1 MKPVYQITWLVSL
14 CLLTLP
20 ANSQD
25 LSEHQWKNRILLVL
39 TEDTLAPDYTQ
50 QMDSVL
56 SDPEGLEERKLI
68 IYKVIPS
75 WYQKGITNSKWVH
88 SRELY
93 KKFHQSG
100 NTLEVFLIG
109 LDGSVKQRSQT
120 PVPLTQIFSWIDSM
134 PMRMQELRELN
145 YPEN

>member
-1 MKPVYQITWLVSL
+1 MKPVYQITWLISL
-14 CLLTLP
+14 FLLTLP
-20 ANSQD
+20 AYSQD
-25 LSEHQWKNRILLVL
+25 LSVHQWKNRILLVL
-39 TEDTLAPDYTQ
+39 TNDTLAPDYTQ
-50 QMDSVL
+50 QMDSIL

-75 WYQKGITNSKWVH
+75 GYQKGITNRKWVH
-88 SRELY
+88 SSELY

-109 LDGSVKQRSQT
+109 LDGSVKHQTRSQ
-120 PVPLTQIFSWIDSM
+120 VPLSQIFSWIDSM
-134 PMRMQELRELN
+134 PMRMQELRKSN